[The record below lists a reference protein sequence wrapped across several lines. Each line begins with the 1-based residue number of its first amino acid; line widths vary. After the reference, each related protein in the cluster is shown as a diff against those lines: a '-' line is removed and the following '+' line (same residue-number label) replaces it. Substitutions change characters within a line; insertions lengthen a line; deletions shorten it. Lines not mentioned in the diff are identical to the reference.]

1 MYMIVSIDCKFKTNH
16 ENIENVLEHFGLR
29 KIQSSL
35 YVGNLDNSERKELC
49 EKISEI
55 IRQTDSVLII
65 PICQNCYSIKLTDE
79 RLINLT
85 ENSNMDYWETE
96 NLRKQIKEK
105 VLEEHVNEYKEGIS
119 KFFED
124 GTGLTLY
131 VHDK

>member
-16 ENIENVLEHFGLR
+16 ENIEKVLEHFGLR

-65 PICQNCYSIKLTDE
+65 PICQNCYSKKISIGRIIQFRDE
-79 RLINLT
+79 
-85 ENSNMDYWETE
+85 
-96 NLRKQIKEK
+96 
-105 VLEEHVNEYKEGIS
+105 
-119 KFFED
+119 
-124 GTGLTLY
+124 LY
-131 VHDK
+131 RVY